1 MFAVFSNIIFAT
13 KDIKNINII
22 LFIEALLNLILS
34 IVLVDK
40 YGINGV
46 IISTVT
52 TSCIF
57 SLTYSILKTSDL
69 IKLDIY
75 KLISPTIMTILKSLP
90 SIICLLISNVY
101 FNYEEN
107 ILALLTSVTL
117 CLFIN
122 FLMFEAIIIFNNRK
136 LNWKNI
142 VNKIIYEV

>member
-1 MFAVFSNIIFAT
+1 M
-13 KDIKNINII
+13 
-22 LFIEALLNLILS
+22 NLILS

-46 IISTVT
+46 IFSTVL

-57 SLTYSILKTSDL
+57 SLTYSILKTCDL

-75 KLISPTIMTILKSLP
+75 RLISPTIVTILKSIP

-107 ILALLTSVTL
+107 IFALLTSVTL

-122 FLMFEAIIIFNNRK
+122 FMMFEAIIIFKNRK

-142 VNKIIYEV
+142 VNKIIYEI